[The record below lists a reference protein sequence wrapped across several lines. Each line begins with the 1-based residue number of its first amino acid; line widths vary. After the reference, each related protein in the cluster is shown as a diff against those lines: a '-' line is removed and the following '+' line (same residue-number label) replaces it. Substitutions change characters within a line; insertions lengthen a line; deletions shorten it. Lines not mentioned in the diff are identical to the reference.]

1 MSALPD
7 NSNHTGSSACDVC
20 ATIEAMA
27 AMSAG
32 PYATALAAARRTSII
47 TTNTFMFQ
55 PVANV
60 SAASSYFAGP
70 RLTSTSPVQGTD
82 QIRHGP
88 QNGRA
93 GLSWFESGTSIHC
106 EAYGRVHRPKTATDP
121 GGSW

>member
-27 AMSAG
+27 AMSAR

-60 SAASSYFAGP
+60 STTNSYFAAES
-70 RLTSTSPVQGTD
+70 STRPHLCKEPTRSAVTNETD
-82 QIRHGP
+82 EL
-88 QNGRA
+88 A
-93 GLSWFESGTSIHC
+93 F
-106 EAYGRVHRPKTATDP
+106 HRSYQVLP
-121 GGSW
+121 SRR